1 MTKKQKYDKISE
13 KKLATPVDVLC
24 KVHENPDWAKFGEYL
39 AYCKN
44 LKFDQRPDY
53 SLLRWDLLLLEEITG
68 FQDVCKISYKV
79 NL

>member
-13 KKLATPVDVLC
+13 KKLATPVDTLC
-24 KVHENPDWAKFGEYL
+24 KTHENPDWTKFSEYL

-53 SLLRWDLLLLEEITG
+53 SLLR
-68 FQDVCKISYKV
+68 
-79 NL
+79 

>member
-24 KVHENPDWAKFGEYL
+24 KVHENPDWAKFSEYL

-53 SLLRWDLLLLEEITG
+53 SLLR
-68 FQDVCKISYKV
+68 
-79 NL
+79 